1 MDAQPEDVDADA
13 DDTLGK
19 LLLTLARGWIAHALG
34 GPDVIV
40 PDDPRLLRPGATF
53 VTVTH
58 WSGELHGC
66 IGSLEPRR
74 PLVADVRSNALA
86 AAFLDPRSAPLRAR
100 QLRDVCIEISL
111 LGPLSPLAASCEA
124 EALAR
129 MRPHVDGIV
138 LSWGPVRG
146 VLLPQ
151 VWEKIPDPATF
162 LRALKSKAGLPA
174 DFWSD
179 EVELRRFGL
188 VKWREERA
196 ARAHAAAHAH
206 PHPSTPS

>member
-1 MDAQPEDVDADA
+1 MDAQPDLA

-19 LLLTLARGWIAHALG
+19 VLLALARGWISHALG

-40 PDDPRLLRPGATF
+40 PDDPRLHRPGATF

-58 WSGELHGC
+58 WGGELHGC

-74 PLVADVRSNALA
+74 PLVDDVRSNALA

-100 QLRDVCIEISL
+100 QLRDVGIEISL
-111 LGPLSPLAASCEA
+111 LGPLSPLGASSEA
-124 EALAR
+124 EAIAR
-129 MRPHVDGIV
+129 MRPHEDGLV

-151 VWEKIPDPATF
+151 VWEKISDPAAF
-162 LRALKSKAGLPA
+162 LRALKAKAGLPA
-174 DFWSD
+174 DFWSS

-188 VKWREERA
+188 VKWREERNTQ
-196 ARAHAAAHAH
+196 ARGAAHAH
-206 PHPSTPS
+206 PHPHTPS

>member
-1 MDAQPEDVDADA
+1 MNAQPEVVGPVT

-19 LLLTLARGWIAHALG
+19 LLLTLARGWIGHALG
-34 GPDVIV
+34 GPDVVI
-40 PDDPRLLRPGATF
+40 PDDARLLRPGATF
-53 VTVTH
+53 VTLTH
-58 WSGELHGC
+58 GGGQLHGC

-111 LGPLSPLAASCEA
+111 LGPLSPLAASSEA
-124 EALAR
+124 EAIAL
-129 MRPHVDGIV
+129 MRPHEDGVV

-162 LRALKSKAGLPA
+162 LRALKAKAGLPA
-174 DFWSD
+174 DFWSN

-188 VKWREERA
+188 VKWREERK
-196 ARAHAAAHAH
+196 AHPKAHAH
-206 PHPSTPS
+206 PHPYTPS